1 VGTIGYAL
9 ILPGTRVDAFSK
21 AVGEVLRDARQRCG
35 LTLAAVGVRSAGRF
49 KASVLG
55 SYERGEK
62 KISLERFSAL
72 ADLYGSPCHDLLARV
87 MTLLS
92 SHPDRGVEII
102 DLAGAEQDA
111 RIRMEYGSPARAAW
125 GSMMAG
131 RSPPSAETE
140 GPGR

>member
-1 VGTIGYAL
+1 
-9 ILPGTRVDAFSK
+9 VDAFSK

-35 LTLAAVGVRSAGRF
+35 LTLAAVSVRSAGRF

-72 ADLYGSPCHDLLARV
+72 ADLYGFPSQELLARAR
-87 MTLLS
+87 TLVG
-92 SHPDRGVEII
+92 PRPNRGDEVI
-102 DLAGAEQDA
+102 DLSFADQEA
-111 RIRMEYGSPARAAW
+111 RTRMEYGSSTNTTA
-125 GSMMAG
+125 GSMSAG
-131 RSPPSAETE
+131 RSPPSAQPG